1 MRGPVSS
8 NKPWTDAELADA
20 VDAYVFLLRAQASGL
35 VFRREAAASALLD
48 EGLPGRNE
56 ASLRY
61 RFRNISAVV
70 QELGGPLLFGYSP
83 AEQVGTGVRER
94 IRAMLLAN
102 VHFNELVAADRLS
115 AIGRLATDATS
126 VSRADALAALAT
138 LRRQIDEVEREF
150 TGVRSIG
157 HNNPPEPMAP
167 VDDRRVAFEAARTD
181 IATLETELA
190 KPVVD
195 QQVVTRHSE
204 GLLKFGVRM
213 TTWIG
218 QRTTKFVDAFLVA
231 LAPAVVLQVTG
242 LMPQLIEALS
252 TVAKSVG
259 H

>member
-1 MRGPVSS
+1 
-8 NKPWTDAELADA
+8 

-48 EGLPGRNE
+48 EGLPGRND

-70 QELGGPLLFGYSP
+70 QDLGGPLLLGYSP
-83 AEQVGTGVRER
+83 AQQVGSGVRER

-102 VHFNELVAADRLS
+102 VHFNELVAAGRLS
-115 AIGRLATDATS
+115 VIGRLAADATS
-126 VSRADALAALAT
+126 VSRADALAALAK
-138 LRRQIDEVEREF
+138 LRRQIDEVDREF
-150 TGVRSIG
+150 TNVSGIG
-157 HNNPPEPMAP
+157 HNNPPEPIAS
-167 VDDRRVAFEAARTD
+167 VDDRRAAFDTARD
-181 IATLETELA
+181 HIATLETELT

-195 QQVVTRHSE
+195 RQVVTRHSE
-204 GLLKFGVRM
+204 GLLQFGVRM

-231 LAPAVVLQVTG
+231 LAPAVVLKVTG

-252 TVAKSVG
+252 TVAKSIG